1 MNPWILAAVCAA
13 SAAIL
18 ACGIP
23 EFIRSLPAP
32 KDPAEAE
39 AAETGAM
46 NSSAVGGNPYPAVA
60 GLRWLRPFV
69 VLVAAAVAGLIGLV
83 VGPSLHPVHLV
94 MLVATVPIMVT
105 LAVLDARTQY
115 LPTRIITPALALVAG
130 LLVLSWPLSG
140 DPQPLINGAIGFLA
154 YRAWFWV
161 LWMVSGTLG
170 FGDVRLA
177 GLLGMI
183 TASLNWQTGLYAL
196 YAGLFIAAGYAL
208 VRLAITRDRSTLR
221 SYLPLGPALIVGAWL
236 GILLGRLGA

>member
-13 SAAIL
+13 AAAIL

-23 EFIRSLPAP
+23 ELIRSLPAP

-46 NSSAVGGNPYPAVA
+46 NSSALGGNPYPAVA

-69 VLVAAAVAGLIGLV
+69 VLVAAAAAGLIGLV

-94 MLVATVPIMVT
+94 MLISTVPIMVT

-130 LLVLSWPLSG
+130 LLILSWPLSG

-154 YRAWFWV
+154 YRAGFWV

-183 TASLNWQTGLYAL
+183 AASLSWQAGLYAL

-208 VRLAITRDRSTLR
+208 ARLAITRDRSTLR
-221 SYLPLGPALIVGAWL
+221 AYLPLGPALIVGALL
-236 GILLGRLGA
+236 GILLGGPGV